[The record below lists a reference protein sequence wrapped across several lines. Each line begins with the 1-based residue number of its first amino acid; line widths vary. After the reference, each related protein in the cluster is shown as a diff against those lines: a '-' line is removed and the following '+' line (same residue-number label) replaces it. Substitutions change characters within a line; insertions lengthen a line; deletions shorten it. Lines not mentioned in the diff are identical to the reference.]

1 MAPEE
6 QVELLE
12 ESQAAAA
19 SWPPA
24 AWGRRDTT
32 SGKIEQG
39 PTASPASTAT
49 LAIWNL

>member
-12 ESQAAAA
+12 ESQGAAA

-24 AWGRRDTT
+24 AWGRRD
-32 SGKIEQG
+32 G
-39 PTASPASTAT
+39 
-49 LAIWNL
+49 NLESVSYRFYRE